1 MKNKKLLLLCLSLA
15 LLLVFA
21 SCDMFHDCSKDAEWK
36 YDETHHW
43 RTCGCGKEYQGDHS
57 FGEWADTDDGN
68 KERACTVCGYKEIQP
83 ADGEQEHQHDYSD
96 SWSKDNNHHWHAC
109 SGCNVPSEKSEHDWD
124 SGVVVTEPTCS
135 ENGVK
140 TLTCK
145 TCNLAKDV
153 EIEKLPH
160 SEETLPGKAAT
171 CTEDGLTD
179 GKKCSDCGEII
190 VEQEEIPAVG
200 HKDENVDY
208 KCDVCESDLCTSHV
222 AADAVKENQVAPT
235 CTADG
240 SYDNVLYCS
249 LCGDL
254 ISSETVTVEKL
265 GHTEA
270 VDAGKAAD
278 CTNTGLT
285 EGKHCSVCNEVL
297 VAQEEIAALGHTEV
311 VDAGKAADCTNTGL
325 TEGKHCS
332 VCNETLVAQEEIAA
346 LGHTEVIDAGKA
358 ADCTNTGL
366 TEGKH
371 CSVCNETL
379 IAQEII
385 SALGHK
391 DENGDYKCDACGTDL
406 CTNHTPGEA
415 KEENRIE
422 ATCTADGSYDLVVK
436 CSVCGEE
443 LSRESKIISKLGHT
457 EETVAGK
464 APTCTEAGL
473 EDGKKCSVCGEII
486 LAQEEIPALGHTE
499 EVISGKAPTCT
510 ETGLTEG
517 KKCTVCGET
526 ILAQEEIPANGHDY
540 KDEWANDENNHW
552 HVCDVCGE
560 NSELATHSFDTGSIV
575 ENKIVC
581 TCLCGYTTENAWDG
595 ETVSESLSGSGTE
608 ADPYLIQSG
617 ADLAYIKNHM
627 TAEGDNFAGVYFKM
641 SKSID
646 LGNHS
651 MRIGQYPGWNANR
664 RFFAGIFDGN
674 NCSIIN
680 LNMTESGMGGGLFAV
695 VTGTVKNLSV
705 YGKVTGND
713 MMVGGIV
720 GWLFNGT
727 LENCNGYVDVISSGA
742 GETGAL
748 VGTSENGKII
758 NCVNYGSVVGVD
770 SVGGIAGKA
779 SGTIEN
785 CVNNGT
791 VNGCYNVGGIYGSQ
805 HHSGV
810 PTLTNN
816 TDNGTA
822 EIKHALTHYEAK
834 ENTCEE
840 AGNIEYYACSRC
852 KKNFDADGNVLGTVE
867 IAAKGH
873 AWDTGVT
880 AEGKI
885 TFTCGTCGA
894 TRVEDAKYTVK
905 VNHLFLD
912 GSVAAEADAI
922 EFDYEELA
930 TINAKTIEGYVANN
944 DYVKVEVLDNVTIT
958 IYYSE
963 LSEAWDG
970 TSVTESLAAL
980 GGSGTAD
987 DPYIIDSGA
996 DLALI
1001 DQSMTVA
1008 GDNFNGVH
1016 FKMTKSIDLGG
1027 NPMNIGAY
1035 TTGWNNDR
1043 RFFTGIFDG
1052 NNCSVRNLDLDMTP
1066 SGHMGGGLFAVVKGT
1081 VKNLSVYGTVKAVKN
1096 MSAGIVGWLY
1106 NGTLENCTNYVQV
1119 TSTGVE
1125 SGAVVGTSEWGTIKN
1140 CVNYGSIV
1148 GTDSVGAIAG
1158 KASGTISGCRNY
1170 GTYEGTS
1177 NVGEIYGSA
1186 HNNNH
1191 PTVTD

>member
-1 MKNKKLLLLCLSLA
+1 MKHKKLLLVTLSLI
-15 LLLVFA
+15 LVLVLA
-21 SCDMFHDCSKDAEWK
+21 SCDLIHQCEFGEEWKHDAEN
-36 YDETHHW
+36 HW
-43 RTCGCGKEYQGDHS
+43 LECECGKQDKAGAHA
-57 FGEWADTDDGN
+57 FGEWVEGET
-68 KERACTVCGYKEIQP
+68 ERTRECEVCGYKETAP
-83 ADGEQEHQHDYSD
+83 LEAHKHDYSD
-96 SWSKDNNHHWHAC
+96 KWSKDGENHWHAC
-109 SGCNVPSEKSEHDWD
+109 SGCNVPADKSAHEWDEGEVITEATEEAEGLMKFTCSVCEATKEEVIPKLEHKHQFSEEWTFDETHHWHATTCGHEEIDGKEEHDWND
-124 SGVVVTEPTCS
+124 GVETLAPTCS
-135 ENGVK
+135 AVGTK
-140 TLTCK
+140 TF
-145 TCNLAKDV
+145 
-153 EIEKLPH
+153 
-160 SEETLPGKAAT
+160 T
-171 CTEDGLTD
+171 CTTCGATKTED
-179 GKKCSDCGEII
+179 
-190 VEQEEIPAVG
+190 IP
-200 HKDENVDY
+200 K
-208 KCDVCESDLCTSHV
+208 V
-222 AADAVKENQVAPT
+222 A
-235 CTADG
+235 
-240 SYDNVLYCS
+240 
-249 LCGDL
+249 
-254 ISSETVTVEKL
+254 
-265 GHTEA
+265 HTEEVLSA
-270 VDAGKAAD
+270 IAPS
-278 CTNTGLT
+278 CTEKGLT
-285 EGKHCSVCNEVL
+285 E
-297 VAQEEIAALGHTEV
+297 
-311 VDAGKAADCTNTGL
+311 
-325 TEGKHCS
+325 
-332 VCNETLVAQEEIAA
+332 
-346 LGHTEVIDAGKA
+346 
-358 ADCTNTGL
+358 
-366 TEGKH
+366 
-371 CSVCNETL
+371 
-379 IAQEII
+379 
-385 SALGHK
+385 
-391 DENGDYKCDACGTDL
+391 
-406 CTNHTPGEA
+406 
-415 KEENRIE
+415 
-422 ATCTADGSYDLVVK
+422 
-436 CSVCGEE
+436 
-443 LSRESKIISKLGHT
+443 
-457 EETVAGK
+457 
-464 APTCTEAGL
+464 
-473 EDGKKCSVCGEII
+473 GKKCSVCGEII
-486 LAQEEIPALGHTE
+486 IAQEEIAANGHSKSE
-499 EVISGKAPTCT
+499 EWIKDESNHWQVCS
-510 ETGLTEG
+510 
-517 KKCTVCGET
+517 VCGE
-526 ILAQEEIPANGHDY
+526 
-540 KDEWANDENNHW
+540 K
-552 HVCDVCGE
+552 
-560 NSELATHSFDTGSIV
+560 SELAAHTYDSGVIADGKVLYTC
-575 ENKIVC
+575 VC
-581 TCLCGYTTENAWDG
+581 GLTMENAWDG
-595 ETVSESLSGSGTE
+595 VSVSESLAGSGTAE
-608 ADPYLIQSG
+608 DPYLIQSG
-617 ADLAYIKNHM
+617 ADLAYLDQHA
-627 TAEGDNFAGVYFKM
+627 TAIENFKGVYFKM
-641 SKSID
+641 TRSID
-646 LGNHS
+646 LNGHS
-651 MRIGQYPGWNANR
+651 VKIGEYPGWGGR
-664 RFFAGIFDGN
+664 KIFFGIFDGN

-695 VTGTVKNLSV
+695 VSGTVKNLNV
-705 YGKVTGND
+705 YGKVNGD
-713 MMVGGIV
+713 DKMVGGIV
-720 GWLFNGT
+720 GWLYNGT
-727 LENCNGYVDVISSGA
+727 LENCTGYVEVISTGA

-758 NCVNYGSVVGVD
+758 NCVNYGSVIGVD

-805 HHSGV
+805 HNSGM
-810 PTLTNN
+810 PTLINN
-816 TDNGTA
+816 TDNGTS
-822 EIKHALTHYEAK
+822 EMKHALTHYEAK

-852 KKNFDADGNVLGTVE
+852 KKNFDADGNVLGAVE

-873 AWDTGVT
+873 AWDSGVL

-885 TFTCGTCGA
+885 TFTCGNCGA
-894 TRVEDAKYTVK
+894 TRVEDAKYTVT
-905 VNHLFLD
+905 VNHLFID

-922 EFDYEELA
+922 EFDYKELA

-944 DYVKVEVLDNVTIT
+944 DYVKVEVLDNLTVT

-1158 KASGTISGCRNY
+1158 KASGTISGCHNY